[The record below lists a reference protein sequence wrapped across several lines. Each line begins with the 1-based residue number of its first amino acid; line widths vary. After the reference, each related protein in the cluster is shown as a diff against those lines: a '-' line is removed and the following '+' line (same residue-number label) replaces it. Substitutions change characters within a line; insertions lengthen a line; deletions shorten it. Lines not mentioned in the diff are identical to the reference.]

1 MLGAGKADSGYF
13 PFHRRVILLWGH
25 NVNYWVHPLVF
36 VLPSTVEP
44 RVMDT
49 RLIRTP
55 HYYGHFSLSLVKD
68 SPYIFCKFNPLNTD
82 TSLLQACSVLL
93 CPWGKKA
100 LTFSLNSTRSI
111 RTPINEDNGH
121 LFLAQSTDS
130 HRRSTL
136 LMRTLHYQILCC
148 NSSFLPEGKKSFC
161 LQHFDV
167 PSATVHRIVF
177 KLWLFWHPLSYAEN
191 GFD

>member
-1 MLGAGKADSGYF
+1 MTPPVLAHASSGDQGTSGHKRVLGAGKADSGYF
-13 PFHRRVILLWGH
+13 PFHRRVILPWGD
-25 NVNYWVHPLVF
+25 NFNYLVHPLVY
-36 VLPSTVEP
+36 P
-44 RVMDT
+44 R
-49 RLIRTP
+49 
-55 HYYGHFSLSLVKD
+55 YGHS
-68 SPYIFCKFNPLNTD
+68 LNTD

-100 LTFSLNSTRSI
+100 LTFSLNSTCSI

-148 NSSFLPEGKKSFC
+148 NSSFLSEGKKSFC
-161 LQHFDV
+161 L
-167 PSATVHRIVF
+167 
-177 KLWLFWHPLSYAEN
+177 
-191 GFD
+191 